1 MVDTLIFVGVIVV
14 VVGGTLGAALW
25 LTRARPGQI
34 KLVLL
39 SVAGG
44 SEQAHLWVERLR
56 SAGLRAHI
64 RNVGDLL
71 AGDHTTPG
79 GSGSSAYEYELWVRP
94 GDEAQAREVL
104 GL

>member
-1 MVDTLIFVGVIVV
+1 LADTLILIGVIVV
-14 VVGGTLGAALW
+14 VVGGVLGAALW
-25 LTRARPGQI
+25 FTRGRPGQT

-39 SVAGG
+39 DIAGG

-56 SAGLRAHI
+56 SAGLQARI

-94 GDEAQAREVL
+94 GDEARAREVL